1 MAVTC
6 NSFTDNTIGTTQ
18 QQVACLRPKVVNL
31 IENEIQPEQF
41 LLLVIDMLNR
51 MAVSAPPPLLDT
63 LEPCDVAET
72 LRLAYCVTHDLTP
85 VFSVKYHT
93 SKCVAIFPCATM
105 VIRP

>member
-6 NSFTDNTIGTTQ
+6 NTFSTNTIGTTQ
-18 QQVACLRPKVVNL
+18 QQVACLGPKVVNL

-51 MAVSAPPPLLDT
+51 MANAAPPPLLND
-63 LEPCDVAET
+63 LEPCDIAET

-85 VFSVKYHT
+85 VYSVN
-93 SKCVAIFPCATM
+93 IPQLQGIILTM
-105 VIRP
+105 MNEALCS